1 MVLHTPAQVLFAHL
15 QRRQI
20 ERLIAQATDAQKELR
35 ADLLRTRRE
44 LDLMIHQVG
53 VAVKESAKMPRIGP
67 ARRLPRAPLR
77 ATRIQTPPGAR
88 LARCATFLLTKDA
101 YRRYVQPVIAESKV
115 FIGTLHGI
123 SSGRDGTREVD
134 RGPWL
139 VPGRAGLGCWA
150 RRPDRQVDV
159 LCMIA
164 RR

>member
-1 MVLHTPAQVLFAHL
+1 VKMVLHTPAQVLFAHL

-101 YRRYVQPVIAESKV
+101 YRRYVQPVIADMQFEYCEALAA
-115 FIGTLHGI
+115 GAT
-123 SSGRDGTREVD
+123 GRARWIAV
-134 RGPWL
+134 RGWFL
-139 VPGRAGLGCWA
+139 VVPGWVVGLAGRIVRWMFSA
-150 RRPDRQVDV
+150 
-159 LCMIA
+159 
-164 RR
+164 